1 MSSPQTSLPPRS
13 AIAKEHT
20 WNAESVYPTRDDWEK
35 AAQSVVESLP
45 AVAQFK
51 GRLNE
56 SAAVLADFM
65 DAADLLMRSVGKI
78 YVYASMSSEVDTT
91 DMQAMA
97 MQGQAGGLYGQAMA
111 TIAFSNP
118 ELLVMGR
125 ETLEGWIQAEPRLAI
140 YGQFVDNLFRL
151 QAHVRSAEVEE
162 VLGLASDP
170 MNGAYMTY
178 SQLVNADVRFAPVT
192 LPDGQTFEV
201 AQGSINLLLDSP
213 EREVRRQA
221 WEHYNDGYLAFQ
233 NTIAANY
240 NTSMKQDVFQARV
253 RGYGSSVEA
262 SLFSDNIP
270 PAVFRNL
277 IDTFKRN
284 IPTWHKYW
292 AVKRRVMGYDSL
304 HTYDVWAPMVK
315 DEPKVD
321 YPQAVD
327 WICDGL
333 RPLGEQYVGA
343 LRRGCLEDRWVDV
356 YPNQGKRQGAFSSG
370 VHDTFPFIMMSYD
383 DNLGAMSTLAHEL
396 GHSMHSYLA
405 RKNQPAA
412 YSGYSL
418 FVAEVASN
426 FNQAMTRANL
436 MRTRP
441 DDKNLQIALIQEAMS
456 NFHRYFFIMPTL
468 ARFELEMH
476 ERVEQGKGVTAPDMN
491 ALMADLYAEGYGDDM
506 TLDRE
511 RDGITWATFGHLYSN
526 YYVYQY
532 ATGISAAHALSE
544 KILAGEDGA
553 AGRYVEFL
561 SMGSSKYPL
570 DALKHAGV
578 DMTTPEAV
586 ETTFAVL
593 ARYVDQLDELTR

>member
-1 MSSPQTSLPPRS
+1 MSTTPQATLPARS
-13 AIAKEHT
+13 AIAKEFT
-20 WNAESVYPTRDDWEK
+20 WNAESIYPTRNDWEK

-51 GRLNE
+51 GRLSE
-56 SAAVLADFM
+56 GASVLADFM
-65 DAADLLMRSVGKI
+65 DASDKLTRTLGMV
-78 YVYASMSSEVDTT
+78 YVYASMSSAVDTT
-91 DMQAMA
+91 DMQAMS
-97 MQGQAGGLYGQAMA
+97 MQGQAGGLYGQMLG
-111 TIAFSNP
+111 TLAFSNP
-118 ELLVMGR
+118 ELLEIGR
-125 ETLEGWIQAEPRLAI
+125 ETLEKWVQDEPRLAI
-140 YGQFVDNLFRL
+140 YGHYIDNLFRL

-162 VLGLASDP
+162 VVGMAADI
-170 MNGAYMTY
+170 MEGAYTTY
-178 SQLVNADVRFAPVT
+178 SQLVNADLKFAPVMA
-192 LPDGQTFEV
+192 DGQTYEV
-201 AQGSINLLLDSP
+201 AQGSIDTLLDNGN
-213 EREVRRQA
+213 RDVRRQA
-221 WEHYNDGYLAFQ
+221 WESYSDGYLGYK
-233 NTIAANY
+233 NTIASNY
-240 NTSMKQDVFQARV
+240 STSLKQDVFQARV
-253 RGYGSSVEA
+253 RGYDSAVAA

-292 AVKRRVMGYDSL
+292 AVKRRIMGYDSL
-304 HTYDVWAPMVK
+304 HTYDVWAPMIK
-315 DEPKVD
+315 DDPRVD
-321 YPQAVD
+321 YGQAVD
-327 WICDGL
+327 WICEGL
-333 RPLGEQYVGA
+333 QPLGDDYVGA
-343 LRRGCLEDRWVDV
+343 MRRGCLQDRWVDV

-370 VHDTFPFIMMSYD
+370 VHDTYPFIMMSYD
-383 DNLGAMSTLAHEL
+383 GNLGAMSTLAHEL

-436 MRTRP
+436 MKTRP
-441 DDKNLQIALIQEAMS
+441 DDKTFQIALIQEAMS

-491 ALMADLYAEGYGDDM
+491 ALMADLYAEGYGDEM

-511 RDGITWATFGHLYSN
+511 RDGITWATFGHLYAN
-526 YYVYQY
+526 FYVYQY

-544 KILAGEDGA
+544 KILAGESGA
-553 AGRYVEFL
+553 AQRYVEFL
-561 SMGSSKYPL
+561 SLGSSKYPI

-578 DMTTPEAV
+578 DMTSPEAV

-593 ARYVDQLDELTR
+593 ARYVDKLDELTR